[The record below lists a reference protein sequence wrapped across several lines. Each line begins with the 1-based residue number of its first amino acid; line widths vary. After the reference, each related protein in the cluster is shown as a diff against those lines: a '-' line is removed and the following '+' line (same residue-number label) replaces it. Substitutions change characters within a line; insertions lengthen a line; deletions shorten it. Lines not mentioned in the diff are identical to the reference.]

1 MRDIVVGLLAIA
13 AGLMFCFRGYLLMR
27 IVIPIWGFFVGFALG
42 GAIVSALTDRAFLGT
57 VLGWIIGVVIG
68 VAFAFIAYTYYAVA
82 VVLTMGTVGYLLG
95 STLMVALDVR
105 WNWLVVTIGVVV
117 ALLLALGAILIDLP
131 TVVLTVVT
139 ALAGATAAIG
149 GVMLVVNRLDLAELG
164 DDGIT
169 AQINAS
175 WGWWLA
181 YLLVALAGV
190 YAQVQAT
197 EDVRA
202 SVRATWKHAST
213 PPA

>member
-1 MRDIVVGLLAIA
+1 MKDIIVGLLAVA

-27 IVIPIWGFFVGFALG
+27 IVIPVWGFFVGFALG
-42 GAIVSALTDRAFLGT
+42 GAIISAITDRAFLGT

-68 VAFAFIAYTYYAVA
+68 VVFAFIAYTYYAVA

-95 STLMVALDVR
+95 STLMVALDIR
-105 WNWLVVTIGVVV
+105 WNWLVIAVGVVV
-117 ALLLALGAILIDLP
+117 GFVLAIGAILIDLP

-139 ALAGATAAIG
+139 ALSGATAVIG
-149 GVMLVVNRLDLAELG
+149 GVMLIVNRLDLADLG
-164 DDGIT
+164 DDAVT
-169 AQINAS
+169 SQIDAS

-181 YLLVALAGV
+181 YLVLALAGV
-190 YAQVQAT
+190 FAQVQAT

-202 SVRATWKHAST
+202 SVRSTWKTAAT

>member
-1 MRDIVVGLLAIA
+1 MKDIVVGLLAIA

-42 GAIVSALTDRAFLGT
+42 GAIVSAITDRAFLGT

-68 VAFAFIAYTYYAVA
+68 VVFAFIAYTYYAVA
-82 VVLTMGTVGYLLG
+82 IVLTMGTVGYLLG

-105 WNWLVVTIGVVV
+105 WNWLVIAVGVAV
-117 ALLLALGAILIDLP
+117 ALVLALGAIMIDLP

-139 ALAGATAAIG
+139 ALSGATAVIG
-149 GVMLVVNRLDLAELG
+149 GAMLVVNRLDLADLG
-164 DDGIT
+164 DDRVTTEID
-169 AQINAS
+169 AS

-181 YLLVALAGV
+181 YLLVAVAGV
-190 YAQVQAT
+190 FAQVQAT

-202 SVRATWKHAST
+202 SVRATWKNAST

>member
-1 MRDIVVGLLAIA
+1 MKDIVVGLLAIA

-42 GAIVSALTDRAFLGT
+42 GAIVSAITDRAFLGT

-68 VAFAFIAYTYYAVA
+68 VVFAFIAYTYYAVA

-105 WNWLVVTIGVVV
+105 WNWLVVAVGVVV
-117 ALLLALGAILIDLP
+117 ALVLALGAIMIDLP
-131 TVVLTVVT
+131 TVVLTAVT
-139 ALAGATAAIG
+139 ALSGATAVIG
-149 GVMLVVNRLDLAELG
+149 GVMLVVNRLDLADLG
-164 DDGIT
+164 DDRVTTEID
-169 AQINAS
+169 AS

-181 YLLVALAGV
+181 YLLVAVAGV
-190 YAQVQAT
+190 FAQVQAT

-202 SVRATWKHAST
+202 SVRATWKNAST

>member
-1 MRDIVVGLLAIA
+1 MKDIIVGLLAVA
-13 AGLMFCFRGYLLMR
+13 AGFMFCFRGYLLMR
-27 IVIPIWGFFVGFALG
+27 IVIPVWGFFVGFALG
-42 GAIVSALTDRAFLGT
+42 GAIISAITDRAFLGT

-68 VAFAFIAYTYYAVA
+68 VVFAFIAYTYYTVA

-105 WNWLVVTIGVVV
+105 WNWLVIAVGVVV
-117 ALLLALGAILIDLP
+117 GFVLALGAILIDLP

-139 ALAGATAAIG
+139 ALSGATAVIG
-149 GVMLVVNRLDLAELG
+149 GVMLIVNRLDLADLG
-164 DDGIT
+164 DDAVT
-169 AQINAS
+169 SQIDAS

-181 YLLVALAGV
+181 YLVLALAGV
-190 YAQVQAT
+190 FAQVQAT

-202 SVRATWKHAST
+202 SVRSTWKTAAT

>member
-1 MRDIVVGLLAIA
+1 MKDIVVGLLAIA

-42 GAIVSALTDRAFLGT
+42 GAIVSAITDRAFLGT

-68 VAFAFIAYTYYAVA
+68 VVFAFIAYTYYAVA

-105 WNWLVVTIGVVV
+105 WNWLVVAVGVVV
-117 ALLLALGAILIDLP
+117 ALVLALGAIMIDLP

-139 ALAGATAAIG
+139 ALSGATAVIG
-149 GVMLVVNRLDLAELG
+149 GVMLVVNRLDLADLG
-164 DDGIT
+164 DDRVTTEID
-169 AQINAS
+169 AS

-181 YLLVALAGV
+181 YLLVAVAGV
-190 YAQVQAT
+190 FAQVQAT

-202 SVRATWKHAST
+202 SVRATWKNAST